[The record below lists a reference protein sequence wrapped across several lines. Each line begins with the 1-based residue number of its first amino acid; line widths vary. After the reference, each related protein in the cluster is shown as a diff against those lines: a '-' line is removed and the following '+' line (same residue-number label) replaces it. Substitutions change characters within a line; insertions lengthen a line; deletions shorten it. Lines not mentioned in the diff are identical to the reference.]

1 MLRTRMMAAI
11 STGLALIA
19 GATPAAIA
27 AQTTETGA
35 AVPAADRPGTHTATV
50 RLVTGDRVT
59 LTSFPGGRHAVAV
72 HPAPGREH
80 IPFQTLEGD
89 DKTVSVMPFDAEQ
102 LVSAGVLDRRLFNV
116 SALVSDGFDEAHSS
130 SLPLIVSSKPV
141 PPRDGARVGAQA
153 ARSAAA
159 TADRLVALNRPATP
173 SRDLTSIDARSAL
186 VAGKD
191 LGTFWK
197 TLNAGGKPDA
207 ARTATTPRILLDG
220 RVKAALDRSTAQINA
235 PVAWKAGYQGQGV
248 KVAVLDTGAD
258 AHHPDLAG
266 RIAVAKDFSGS
277 GNTDDHFGHGT
288 HVASIV
294 GGTGAASG
302 GTRQG
307 VAPKAELL
315 IGKVLDDDGYGS
327 ESGIIDGM
335 EWAVDSHAKVVNMS
349 LGADGYADGTDP
361 MSQALNALTASTG
374 TLFVVAAG
382 NTGPGQSTLGTPGA
396 ADAAL
401 TVGAV
406 DRDDSLASFSSRGPR
421 SGDGA
426 VKPDVTAPGVGIV
439 AARAE
444 GTTLGDPVDSHY
456 VSLSGTSMA
465 TPHVAGAAALLAQQH
480 PDWSALQ
487 LKDALTSTASTV
499 AGTGVTDQGGGRI
512 DLAAATG
519 PVTATG
525 SLALA
530 PLSVGGHREQRQA
543 TVRYTNTGD
552 RPVTLSL
559 DLELATGDGRALA
572 EGVVVAGA
580 TTVRIAPGAMTEVP
594 LHTDPAGAARG
605 RYYGYLTARSADG
618 TVAVHTTLSLQ
629 VHAPV
634 HKLKVVYRDRA
645 GQVVPGWLGTIF
657 GADGFV
663 EYTDREA
670 GIALVE
676 EGTYYVSTQFT
687 DYAADGFSEIGNV
700 VAPEVKVTK
709 DATVTLNAAEAT
721 ELTLR
726 APRPAE
732 RYGVLCPTYHR
743 RIDGKD
749 LFQTTAV
756 FGGDRFYTNATPR
769 VSDGSFE
776 FSVRTQMVAPQLRA
790 EASGAAAGFR
800 PYYEELSPVFGD
812 RGERLT
818 AVAAGTA
825 QAPDF
830 RGTRGKLAVLRDD
843 GSSGY
848 DNSALARAAEAA
860 GADAVLLVL
869 PDRFP
874 AWTQWR
880 PTGERMALP
889 FVRASS
895 TDGASLLKR
904 MAQRR
909 TTVTF
914 TGTVRSPYMY
924 DVMGVW
930 KNSIPKNP
938 HYTVSERDMA
948 VVRATYHRTGAS
960 EWASE
965 QRFAWRPF
973 QTTAWGQWSRF
984 VPVGQERVEYVSAG
998 DGTQWQHAVQYKVV
1012 ETTDHPLSG
1021 GMHDDSHT
1029 YEQGRHTSEQWFG
1042 AVVRPSI
1049 PRGGHQPSVRRG
1061 NALSIYVPE
1070 FNDGTRHWSFAE
1082 HGGFGDV
1089 AGDTATA
1096 VLYRDGQQ
1104 LARSENGAWGDF
1116 EVPAAEATY
1125 RLDLTTKR
1133 VSDQWHFATGTH
1145 TSWTFRSGASAAPA
1159 LLPLL
1164 QLDYDVP
1171 VDARNAVGR
1180 SRTHRVGLNVR
1191 MQDGMAVPRDV
1202 SLQVETSYDDGR
1214 TWSAAR
1220 TIRQGDTRFTAVVE
1234 RPARLHKDAFVT
1246 LRVTATDARGDR
1258 VRQTVNR
1265 AYLHRGTE

>member
-1 MLRTRMMAAI
+1 MAAL
-11 STGLALIA
+11 STGLVLIA
-19 GATPAAIA
+19 GVTPAAFA
-27 AQTTETGA
+27 AQRTETGE
-35 AVPAADRPGTHTATV
+35 AVPAATDRPGTRTATV
-50 RLVTGDRVT
+50 RLVTGDRVS
-59 LTSFPGGRHAVAV
+59 LTSFPDGRHTVAV
-72 HPAPGREH
+72 HPAPGRDH

-89 DKTVSVMPFDAEQ
+89 DKAVSVVPFDAER
-102 LVSAGVLDRRLFNV
+102 LVAAGVLDRRLFDV
-116 SALVSDGFDEAHSS
+116 SGLVADGFDEAHSS
-130 SLPLIVSSKPV
+130 GLPLIVSSKPV
-141 PPRDGARVGAQA
+141 PPRDGARVDARA
-153 ARSAAA
+153 AKSAAA
-159 TADRLVALNRPATP
+159 TADRLVALNRPTRP

-186 VAGKD
+186 IAGKD

-197 TLNAGGKPDA
+197 TLNPGGGKPDT
-207 ARTATTPRILLDG
+207 ARTAVTPRILLDA
-220 RVKAALDRSTAQINA
+220 RVEAALDRSTAQINA
-235 PVAWKAGYQGQGV
+235 PAAWKAGYEGQGV

-258 AHHPDLAG
+258 ARHPDLAG

-277 GNTDDHFGHGT
+277 GNTGDHFGHGT

-302 GTRQG
+302 GTRKG

-327 ESGIIDGM
+327 ESGVIDGM
-335 EWAVDSHAKVVNMS
+335 EWAVDADAKVVNMS
-349 LGADGYADGTDP
+349 LGADGHADGTDP
-361 MSQALNALTASTG
+361 MSQALNTLTASTG

-382 NTGPGQSTLGTPGA
+382 NTGPGQTTIGTPGA

-421 SGDGA
+421 YGDGA

-439 AARAE
+439 AARAS

-465 TPHVAGAAALLAQQH
+465 TPHVAGAAALLLQQH
-480 PDWSALQ
+480 PNWSAQ
-487 LKDALTSTASTV
+487 ELKDALTSTASTV
-499 AGTGVTDQGGGRI
+499 SGTGVTEQGGGRI

-530 PLSVGGHREQRQA
+530 PVSVGGDQEQGQA

-559 DLELATGDGRALA
+559 RLELATGDGRALA
-572 EGVVVAGA
+572 EGVVGVGV
-580 TTVRIAPGAMTEVP
+580 TTVHIAPGATSEVP

-605 RYYGYLTARSADG
+605 RYYGYLTATSADG
-618 TVAVHTTLSLQ
+618 AVAVHTTLSLQ

-634 HKLKVVYRDRA
+634 HKLRVVYRDRT

-663 EYTDREA
+663 DYTDREA
-670 GIALVE
+670 GVALVE
-676 EGTYYVSTQFT
+676 EGTYYVSSQFT
-687 DYAADGFSEIGNV
+687 DYAADGASEIGNV
-700 VAPEVKVTK
+700 VAPEVKVT
-709 DATVTLNAAEAT
+709 DDTTVTLNAAEVT
-721 ELTLR
+721 EVRFRT
-726 APRPAE
+726 PRPAE
-732 RYGVLCPTYHR
+732 RQGVLCPTYYR
-743 RIDGKD
+743 RIDGKN
-749 LFQTTAV
+749 LFQTVAV
-756 FGGDRFYTNATPR
+756 FGGDRFYTNATAP
-769 VSDGSFE
+769 VTDGAFE
-776 FSVRTQMVAPQLRA
+776 FSVRTQLVAPQLRA
-790 EASGAAAGFR
+790 LASGGTAGFR

-812 RGERLT
+812 RGARLT
-818 AVAAGTA
+818 AVSAGTA

-843 GSSGY
+843 ESSGY
-848 DNSALARAAEAA
+848 DNAALARAAEAA
-860 GADAVLLVL
+860 GAEAVLLVL

-874 AWTQWR
+874 VWTRWR

-895 TDGASLLKR
+895 TDGTALLKR

-909 TTVTF
+909 TTVAF
-914 TGTVRSPYMY
+914 TGTMRSPYLY

-930 KNSIPKNP
+930 KNAIPEHP
-938 HYTVSERDMA
+938 RHTVSERNTA
-948 VVRATYHRTGAS
+948 VVHATYHRTGAS

-965 QRFAWRPF
+965 QRFAWRPY
-973 QTTAWGQWSRF
+973 QATAWGQWTRF
-984 VPVGQERVEYVSAG
+984 VPVGQDRVEYVSAEA
-998 DGTQWQHAVQYKVV
+998 GTQWQHAVQYKVV
-1012 ETTDHPLSG
+1012 ETTDQPLQG
-1021 GMHDDSHT
+1021 GMHDDPHT
-1029 YEQGRHTSEQWFG
+1029 YRPRQHTSEQWFG

-1049 PRGGHQPSVRRG
+1049 PRGGHQPSVREG
-1061 NALSIYVPE
+1061 NTLSIYVPE

-1082 HGGFGDV
+1082 RGGFGDTS
-1089 AGDTATA
+1089 ADTATA

-1104 LARSENGAWGDF
+1104 LARSENGAWGAF
-1116 EVPAAEATY
+1116 EVPAGEAAY

-1133 VSDQWHFATGTH
+1133 VSEQWYFGTGTH
-1145 TSWTFRSGASAAPA
+1145 TSWTFRSGTTAEPA

-1171 VDARNAVGR
+1171 VDAQNAVGR
-1180 SRTHRVGLNVR
+1180 SRTHRVGLSVR
-1191 MQDGMAVPRDV
+1191 TQDGLAAPRGV
-1202 SLQVETSYDDGR
+1202 SLKVEASYDDGR
-1214 TWSAAR
+1214 TWSTAR
-1220 TIRQGDTRFTAVVE
+1220 TTPQGHDSRFTSVVE
-1234 RPARLHKDAFVT
+1234 RPARLRQDAFVT
-1246 LRVTATDARGDR
+1246 LRVTATDAHGNG
-1258 VRQTVNR
+1258 VRQTVTR